1 VTGSRILSFKAW
13 RGDDRGRRHYVG
25 LAEVLTSLG
34 AMVEGHRWRLTVDWL
49 MSPEAEAIASV
60 TANSLVATGDL
71 IELFTADSQ
80 LIDGELVGYHGSL
93 LVPDVTIRASD
104 SSWWDVRTDRS
115 ELLEK
120 ITLLFPDAY
129 ELPEW

>member
-1 VTGSRILSFKAW
+1 
-13 RGDDRGRRHYVG
+13 
-25 LAEVLTSLG
+25 
-34 AMVEGHRWRLTVDWL
+34 M
-49 MSPEAEAIASV
+49 
-60 TANSLVATGDL
+60 
-71 IELFTADSQ
+71 
-80 LIDGELVGYHGSL
+80 GYHGSL

>member
-1 VTGSRILSFKAW
+1 MTGSRILSFKAW

-80 LIDGELVGYHGSL
+80 LN
-93 LVPDVTIRASD
+93 
-104 SSWWDVRTDRS
+104 
-115 ELLEK
+115 
-120 ITLLFPDAY
+120 
-129 ELPEW
+129 